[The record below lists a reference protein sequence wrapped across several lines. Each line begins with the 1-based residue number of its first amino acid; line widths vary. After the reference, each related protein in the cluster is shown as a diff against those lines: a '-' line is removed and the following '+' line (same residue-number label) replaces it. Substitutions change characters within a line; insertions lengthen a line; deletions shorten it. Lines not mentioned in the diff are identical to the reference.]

1 MNLFSLDD
9 MLSIIIKDSVFKYI
23 ACHSFNLVEQLVGPS
38 LLEYFMRDL
47 AFQRV
52 DSQQEHI

>member
-1 MNLFSLDD
+1 
-9 MLSIIIKDSVFKYI
+9 MLSIIIKDSDLKYI
-23 ACHSFNLVEQLVGPS
+23 VCHSFNLVEQLVGPS